1 MNLKRI
7 FGTVLTV
14 LGIFGLIYDAILYVN
29 TPSGTSNLK
38 ALIIYSILSLIFF
51 VAGINLILNTKE
63 KV

>member
-29 TPSGTSNLK
+29 TPSGTNNLK